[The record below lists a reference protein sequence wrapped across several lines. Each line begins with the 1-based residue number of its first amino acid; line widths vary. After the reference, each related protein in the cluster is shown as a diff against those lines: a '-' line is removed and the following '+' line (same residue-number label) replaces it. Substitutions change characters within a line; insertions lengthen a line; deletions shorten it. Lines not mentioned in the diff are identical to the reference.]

1 MALSLKELH
10 DRLSAIEPTEEIYSG
25 ISEEDV
31 PTLEQLLEFEEPWL
45 AARAV
50 YALGRVGGTTA
61 ADALGK
67 AARDRRP
74 EVRVAVADSA
84 TRVPAK
90 VSDALLAAL
99 LADSDAGVRKFALR
113 AVSEDSGQEPLAQV
127 ERMAEEDPVPPI
139 RAEARER
146 LEGLRGSR
154 GPGDS

>member
-1 MALSLKELH
+1 MALSLKDLH

-31 PTLEQLLEFEEPWL
+31 PALEQLLEFEEPWL

-50 YALGRVGGTTA
+50 YAIGRVGGAQA
-61 ADALGK
+61 ADLLGK

-84 TRVPAK
+84 GRVPVE
-90 VSDALLAAL
+90 VSDPLLAEL

-113 AVSEDSGQEPLAQV
+113 AVSDASGAQPLGQI
-127 ERMAEEDPVPPI
+127 ERM
-139 RAEARER
+139 
-146 LEGLRGSR
+146 
-154 GPGDS
+154 